1 MTYAFDWSDL
11 DFLVTSGDALKH
23 FLSRRLEREV
33 WILSNWVNLFNQ
45 VLRIKSEI
53 YNAICK
59 HIIFMEDD
67 FHVVFQSV
75 GSDVD
80 LPDQEPTR
88 AVCLQLVM
96 LCHFPRKKKKGIA
109 KCWPSLLLI
118 CTYISLLS
126 ILSPNLARIGI
137 HKKKLKF
144 PLCCRFSRM
153 WFADMLKKQG

>member
-1 MTYAFDWSDL
+1 M
-11 DFLVTSGDALKH
+11 
-23 FLSRRLEREV
+23 
-33 WILSNWVNLFNQ
+33 FNQ

-137 HKKKLKF
+137 HKINLNFLSVVDFRECDLLTCLKNKG
-144 PLCCRFSRM
+144 SEV
-153 WFADMLKKQG
+153 